1 MEEFYV
7 RSENCLIPVTA
18 MILIYFAS
26 AIVLIFVFVVPAEFW
41 LFGALAVI
49 YSAAVLFDQPQN
61 GLSLS

>member
-1 MEEFYV
+1 
-7 RSENCLIPVTA
+7 